1 MFSFLAVL
9 GLYCYMW
16 SFCICSEQGLLLAAV
31 HGLLIAV
38 VSLVGSMGSRHVAF
52 SCLASVG
59 VAGVHKSKGS
69 EVVVHGI
76 DPRSPAVAGRCL
88 TPRSPG
94 KPQCVWFFKK
104 PSNCLSK

>member
-16 SFCICSEQGLLLAAV
+16 SFCICSEQGLLLTAV

-38 VSLVGSMGSRHVAF
+38 VSLVGSMGSGHVAF

-69 EVVVHGI
+69 EVVVHGLSPRPGI
-76 DPRSPAVAGRCL
+76 DPRSPALSGRCL

-94 KPQCVWFFKK
+94 KPQCV
-104 PSNCLSK
+104 